1 MDHLENHNKDKISK
15 VFKAGN
21 SEAIRL
27 TKKDAELLDLN
38 PGDQVI
44 KEISSDGMSITYKKI
59 PQISQETKKEIAN
72 ILDEDA
78 DLIWALKDL

>member
-1 MDHLENHNKDKISK
+1 MDYITNYDKDKMAK

-44 KEISSDGMSITYKKI
+44 KEISPDGMSITYKKI
-59 PQISQETKKEIAN
+59 PQIFQETKEEIAN

-78 DLIWALKDL
+78 DLMWALKDL

>member
-1 MDHLENHNKDKISK
+1 MDFLKGKENNKTAK

-27 TKKDAELLDLN
+27 TKQDTAIFKVN

-44 KEISSDGMSITYKKI
+44 KEVAPDGMSITFKKM
-59 PQISQETKKEIAN
+59 PEVSEDVKKEVSE
-72 ILDEDA
+72 ILNEDA
-78 DLIWALKDL
+78 DLIQALKDL

>member
-1 MDHLENHNKDKISK
+1 MDYITNYDKDKMAK

-44 KEISSDGMSITYKKI
+44 KEISPDGMSITYKKI
-59 PQISQETKKEIAN
+59 PQISQETKEEIAN
-72 ILDEDA
+72 ILDEDE
-78 DLIWALKDL
+78 DLMWALKDL

>member
-1 MDHLENHNKDKISK
+1 MDFLKDNKTAK

-27 TKKDAELLDLN
+27 TKQDTAIFKVK

-44 KEISSDGMSITYKKI
+44 KEEVSEDV
-59 PQISQETKKEIAN
+59 KKEVSD
-72 ILDEDA
+72 ILNEDA
-78 DLIWALKDL
+78 DLIQALKDL

>member
-1 MDHLENHNKDKISK
+1 MDFLKGKENNKTAK

-27 TKKDAELLDLN
+27 TKQDTAIFKVK

-44 KEISSDGMSITYKKI
+44 KEVDPDGMSITFKKI
-59 PQISQETKKEIAN
+59 PEVNDYVKKEFIYN
-72 ILDEDA
+72 I
-78 DLIWALKDL
+78 I

>member
-1 MDHLENHNKDKISK
+1 MDFLKDNKTAK

-27 TKKDAELLDLN
+27 TKQDTAIFKVK

-44 KEISSDGMSITYKKI
+44 KEVSPDGMSITFKKC
-59 PQISQETKKEIAN
+59 
-72 ILDEDA
+72 
-78 DLIWALKDL
+78 LKYQRM

>member
-1 MDHLENHNKDKISK
+1 MDYITNYDKDKMAK

-44 KEISSDGMSITYKKI
+44 KEISPDGMSITYKKI
-59 PQISQETKKEIAN
+59 PQISQETKEAIAN

-78 DLIWALKDL
+78 DLMWALKDL

>member
-1 MDHLENHNKDKISK
+1 MDYVKEKDTHGLSK

-27 TKKDAELLDLN
+27 TKKDTRIFN
-38 PGDQVI
+38 VKPGDQVI
-44 KEISSDGMSITYKKI
+44 KEIAPDGSSITFKKL
-59 PQISQETKKEIAN
+59 PEISQETKSMVAD
-72 ILDEDA
+72 ILNEDQ